1 MLERYAETKK
11 YLLQFT
17 KELEKCDAIDPY
29 IISNSM
35 LEDELVRLEK
45 GDFKIAL
52 VAPFSAG
59 KSTFIN
65 SIIGKDLLSMDIRAE
80 TSVITK
86 ISYAQQ
92 IKIEIAYFQHTQVE
106 TIETDELGQ
115 PLTYETCKAMLS
127 KITTVRDETNEERI
141 KQVVVYCPLE
151 ICKDN
156 VEIVD
161 TPGLFSRHE
170 KHEAITNNILPQV
183 NAVIFMIDPNSVGE
197 EHFTEKIRNYVQSAK
212 NSSLEEDGRHIF
224 FVINKIDV
232 FDAEDIA
239 KARHELEEVLSGI
252 LRQPNI
258 HEVSA
263 YFGMKGKQLQSG
275 DLSIIDIQKDK
286 KIKIADPSDPEYT
299 IAGRQI
305 TEQHV
310 GNIIS
315 FSKIKQLEAS
325 LGEYLQ
331 SKNKYLLTN
340 VISTVRSILSDSLNK
355 LKFEVHEIQASLQQD
370 KTVYIEKID
379 RLRAEIDSLKVETL
393 QSIQGLVSKRIRGGI
408 SGQSL
413 GDEISEEISGY
424 LIDVAKDI
432 ERELFKRWSKAKQG
446 IDRYNAEE
454 VVQSVILDA
463 EEYLV
468 LKVKEMVRK
477 SFLTIKSIISTLIGD
492 IQQQLDQVTEKLEE
506 AEMKN
511 LGTKMDRIGNL
522 NVENLVGETMN
533 KIEREFSDIL
543 VSIAKDCQDKVQS
556 AYDASTS
563 MVKVK
568 GVWNWFKGL
577 FGAADYE
584 EKFDIYRF
592 KRELDGMMDDLTET
606 MRSKLLESEA
616 LICEPIVD
624 MTTDIANDINKEV
637 GKVITNVVKIK
648 QTVLSNLKKEMDKN
662 EDEKKSSVLQKQKN
676 MKKLDEISH
685 RFEQRMSELTEED
698 KHEFSGQDRVYQ
710 SISR

>member
-17 KELEKCDAIDPY
+17 KELGKSTVVDPY

-35 LEDELVRLEK
+35 LADELVRLEK

-86 ISYAQQ
+86 ISYAKE
-92 IKIEIAYFQHTQVE
+92 IKIEITYFKHAQVDV
-106 TIETDELGQ
+106 IDTDELGQ
-115 PLTYETCKAMLS
+115 PLTYDTCKEMLS

-141 KQVVVYCPLE
+141 KQVVVYCPLD

-156 VEIVD
+156 VEIID

-170 KHEAITNNILPQV
+170 KHEAITNNIIPQV
-183 NAVIFMIDPNSVGE
+183 NAVIFMIDPDSVGE
-197 EHFTEKIRNYVQSAK
+197 EHFTDKIRNYVQSAK

-232 FDAEDIA
+232 FDPEDIS

-252 LRQPNI
+252 LRRPNI

-263 YFGMKGKQLQSG
+263 YFGMRSKQLLSG

-286 KIKIADPSDPEYT
+286 KIKIPDPADPEYT

-305 TEQHV
+305 TEAHADD
-310 GNIIS
+310 ILC
-315 FSKIKQLEAS
+315 FSKIKELEMS

-331 SKNKYLLTN
+331 SKNKYLITN
-340 VISTVRSILSDSLNK
+340 VMSTVRSILSDTINK
-355 LKFEVHEIQASLQQD
+355 LKFEVNEIQSSLQED
-370 KTVYIEKID
+370 KTAYIAKID
-379 RLRAEIDSLKVETL
+379 QLRVEIDSLKAETL

-424 LIDVAKDI
+424 LVDISKDI

-454 VVQSVILDA
+454 VVQTVILDA
-463 EEYLV
+463 EDFLV
-468 LKVKEMVRK
+468 LKVKELVRK
-477 SFLTIKSIISTLIGD
+477 SFLSIKSIIVTLIGD
-492 IQQQLDQVTEKLEE
+492 IQQQLDNVTEKLEE
-506 AEMKN
+506 AEVKN
-511 LGTKMDRIGNL
+511 LGSKMDRIGNL
-522 NVENLVGETMN
+522 NVENLVGDTMS

-543 VSIAKDCQDKVQS
+543 VTVAKDCQDKVQS
-556 AYDASTS
+556 AYDSS
-563 MVKVK
+563 IDMVKVK
-568 GVWNWFKGL
+568 GIWNWFKGL
-577 FGAADYE
+577 FGEAAYE

-606 MRSKLLESEA
+606 MRNKLLESEA
-616 LICEPIVD
+616 LIGEPIVD
-624 MTTDIANDINKEV
+624 MTEDIANDVNGEVSKIIN
-637 GKVITNVVKIK
+637 NVVKIK
-648 QTVLSNLKKEMDKN
+648 QTVLANLRREMDKN
-662 EDEKKSSVLQKQKN
+662 EDEKKTSVSRKQTEI
-676 MKKLDEISH
+676 KKVNEISR
-685 RFEQRMSELTEED
+685 RFEERMSQLTEEG
-698 KHEFSGQDRVYQ
+698 KANELSKQSPVYQ
-710 SISR
+710 